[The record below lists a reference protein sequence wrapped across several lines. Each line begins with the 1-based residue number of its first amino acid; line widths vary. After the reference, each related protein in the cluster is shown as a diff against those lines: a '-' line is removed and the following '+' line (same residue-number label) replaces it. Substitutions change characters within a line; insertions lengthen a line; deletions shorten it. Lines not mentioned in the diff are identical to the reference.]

1 LLGIGAEGA
10 SEEVAWWKRDLGEM
24 DEAEESAVSAAMPM
38 TLGRQ
43 GRLFDADGAVSADV
57 AGRARAATGVVGGAV
72 AEEVRVSVRR
82 KDARTARVVAT
93 TARAAAVP
101 RAGAKVNGRR
111 MVGRLDTAITK
122 GAVAEGDIIRGL
134 AMSQSISV
142 SSGMEERRRFSVP
155 RRFLLP
161 RYQLMTGYEGVVA
174 DKQGGLRVARVP
186 EAVRGRTLFG

>member
-1 LLGIGAEGA
+1 MLGIGAEGA
-10 SEEVAWWKRDLGEM
+10 SEEVAWWKRDLGEL
-24 DEAEESAVSAAMPM
+24 DEAEGEASAAMPM

-57 AGRARAATGVVGGAV
+57 AGRARTAD
-72 AEEVRVSVRR
+72 EVKVSVRR
-82 KDARTARVVAT
+82 KDVRTARVVAT
-93 TARAAAVP
+93 TARTAAVP

-111 MVGRLDTAITK
+111 MVGRLDTAVTK

-134 AMSQSISV
+134 AMSQSISI

-186 EAVRGRTLFG
+186 EAARGRTLFG

>member
-1 LLGIGAEGA
+1 MLGIGAEGA

-24 DEAEESAVSAAMPM
+24 DEAEESASVAAMPM

-57 AGRARAATGVVGGAV
+57 AGRARAALGGGAAV

-93 TARAAAVP
+93 TARAAAAP

-122 GAVAEGDIIRGL
+122 GAAAEGDIIRGL